1 MTIRKPLSSLKNTQN
16 ITQTF
21 VPLQKSLPQQ
31 NNRKRKPLTTKNT
44 NIPKNLNVNVKKTNN
59 NHNNQKNHKSKT
71 TKNNKN
77 NNLNNR
83 KIQNLQ
89 KKVTILE
96 NKIQK
101 LHQQSFNDTNFICE
115 LEDHIQ
121 TLENKNEK
129 LNNDLNEIKQYLGNN
144 WKSSLCEFTLLDD
157 LRKIDENSPLKTN
170 QKDLQLQKLFN
181 EVPRLGKRTKKVIKK
196 KKVFTKKQKNE
207 KNRNVQPKTTAHK
220 KDPQDT
226 IQKTLKLEEEITH
239 MISNVINILKNNQN
253 SSNKN

>member
-31 NNRKRKPLTTKNT
+31 NNRKRKPLANKNT
-44 NIPKNLNVNVKKTNN
+44 NIPKNLRVNVKKTNN
-59 NHNNQKNHKSKT
+59 NHNNQKKHKPKT
-71 TKNNKN
+71 KKTNKN
-77 NNLNNR
+77 SNLNNR

-96 NKIQK
+96 NKIQE

-115 LEDHIQ
+115 LEDHVQ

-129 LNNDLNEIKQYLGNN
+129 LNNELNEIKQYLGNN

-181 EVPRLGKRTKKVIKK
+181 EVPRLGKRTKKVAKKNKRNNKK
-196 KKVFTKKQKNE
+196 KEVLKN
-207 KNRNVQPKTTAHK
+207 KNVQPKATAHK
-220 KDPQDT
+220 ADPQDT

-239 MISNVINILKNNQN
+239 IISNVIHILKNNQN
-253 SSNKN
+253 SPTNK